1 MAVEI
6 KHHFTGA
13 VLRTVDAD
21 TLEGADLGGAD
32 LRGAYL
38 RGADLG
44 GADLRGAYLGG
55 ADLRGADLRGADLR
69 GARIGEHVL
78 TRLVAQLQR
87 STGHGVIAFATT
99 TGAVIVCAGCFTGTL
114 AEARAYRAGTGYAW
128 ADENAAI
135 CDFIETRARQ
145 MGITAAEAAA
155 MEE

>member
-6 KHHFTGA
+6 KHRFTGA

-21 TLEGADLGGAD
+21 TLQGTY
-32 LRGAYL
+32 LRGTYLTGAYL
-38 RGADLG
+38 RGADLK
-44 GADLRGAYLGG
+44 GADLGGAYLTG
-55 ADLRGADLRGADLR
+55 AYLTGAYLR

-99 TGAVIVCAGCFTGTL
+99 NGAVIVRAGCFTGTL
-114 AEARAYRAGTGYAW
+114 AQARAYKAGTDYAW

>member
-32 LRGAYL
+32 L
-38 RGADLG
+38 
-44 GADLRGAYLGG
+44 GG
-55 ADLRGADLRGADLR
+55 ADLRGADLGGAYLGGADLG

-145 MGITAAEAAA
+145 MGIVAPCDAAEAALTT
-155 MEE
+155 EEWRKSDEQ